1 MVNFKFWSRRE
12 IPSEDAITGTPK
24 ELTVPQEVNLTDDG
38 GASEIFA
45 TPLEFPEDIDTDG
58 EIVKGATSGTQ
69 QVWVD
74 DEGKEGEEKVT
85 DVNHCIEEIGFG
97 RYQWKVILV
106 MGMMSFADSCEI
118 WLSSVI
124 ISTARLVTK
133 SDDLVTDFPFS
144 AVICYVLEVNGIPF
158 IF

>member
-1 MVNFKFWSRRE
+1 MVNFKFWSERQ
-12 IPSEDAITGTPK
+12 ISEEDVIIGTPQ

-45 TPLEFPEDIDTDG
+45 TPLEFPEDINTDG
-58 EIVKGATSGTQ
+58 GIVKGTTSETRP
-69 QVWVD
+69 VWGD
-74 DEGKEGEEKVT
+74 DEGKEEEEKVT

-124 ISTARLVTK
+124 ISTARLIT
-133 SDDLVTDFPFS
+133 
-144 AVICYVLEVNGIPF
+144 
-158 IF
+158 